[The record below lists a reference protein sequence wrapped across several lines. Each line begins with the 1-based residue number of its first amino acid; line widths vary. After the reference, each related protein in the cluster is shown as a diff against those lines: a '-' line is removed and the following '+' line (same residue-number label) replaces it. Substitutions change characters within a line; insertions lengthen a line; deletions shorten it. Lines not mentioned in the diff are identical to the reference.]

1 MKLCLGTVQF
11 GLNYGIARNGRPQKE
26 DCFKILDCAMENG
39 IDTFDTAKGYG
50 ESEAILCEYFKD
62 KKRSEF
68 KIATKFEK
76 LTATKE
82 EFVEEVES
90 SLENLGL
97 DCLDYYLL
105 HKAESVNYP
114 DTMAG
119 LEYIK
124 QKGYIKKAGA
134 SVYTPEEAMLALE
147 SPYIDC
153 IQIPYNVIDRR
164 FDKYGFFEKAI
175 KYNKTIFCRS
185 MLLQG
190 LFLMDPEKAEER
202 VKTSGAV
209 VKLYQEFCSKYGL
222 SPLQMAVGY
231 MKQKKGVDYIVF
243 GVDNLAQLKEQL
255 DLQEIVIPNEAHLE
269 ADEIF
274 ANVDSFILDPRRWN
288 TWGK

>member
-11 GLNYGIARNGRPQKE
+11 GLRYGIAKNDRPEKE
-26 DCFKILDCAMENG
+26 ECFKILDCAMANG
-39 IDTFDTAKGYG
+39 IDTFDTAKAYG
-50 ESEAILCEYFKD
+50 ESEKILCEYFKD
-62 KKRSEF
+62 KKRSDF

-76 LTATKE
+76 VTATKE

-97 DCLDYYLL
+97 DYLDYYLL
-105 HKAESVNYP
+105 HKADSVNYP

-124 QKGYIKKAGA
+124 QKGYIKTAGA
-134 SVYTPEEAMLALE
+134 SVYSPEEAMLALE

-153 IQIPYNVIDRR
+153 IQIPYNIIDKR

-190 LFLMDPEKAEER
+190 LFLIDPEKAEER

-209 VKLYQEFCSKYGL
+209 VKTYQNFCSRYGI
-222 SPLQMAVGY
+222 SPLEMAIGY

-243 GVDNLAQLKEQL
+243 GVDNLNQLKEQL
-255 DLQEIVIPNEAHLE
+255 ELQKIIIPEDAVKE
-269 ADEIF
+269 ADELF
-274 ANVDSFILDPRRWN
+274 KDVDDFVLDPRQWN